1 MNKIVEQVLN
11 SLINEPVFKDFKIRK
26 CDECLIQKTTDGFN
40 KIEFDDHFQSVDLSN
55 HKLALEIRPIFVR
68 RFDVLS
74 KWFEK
79 YSFKELKIQ
88 RNNGQIFDNIPNE
101 EFLFYN
107 TGEYFDEQYNKLKSK
122 VIEKAHEFFNEYA
135 TLEQLYQKEVYT
147 ILTEDKKIP
156 TVGADWIF
164 EYLKLTWII
173 DRENYNKVK
182 DLILKQIEFMMFGR
196 KHQEP
201 NISKYYDR
209 LDEIFADIEQS

>member
-196 KHQEP
+196 KYQEP

>member
-40 KIEFDDHFQSVDLSN
+40 KIEFDDHFQSIDLSN

-88 RNNGQIFDNIPNE
+88 RNNGQIFNGISNE

-107 TGEYFDEQYNKLKSK
+107 SGEYFDEQYNKLKSK

-196 KHQEP
+196 KYQEP

>member
-55 HKLALEIRPIFVR
+55 HELALEIRPIFVR

-88 RNNGQIFDNIPNE
+88 RNNGQIFNGISNE

-107 TGEYFDEQYNKLKSK
+107 SGEHFEEQYKKLRNK
-122 VIEKAHEFFNEYA
+122 VIEKAQVFFYDYA
-135 TLEQLYQKEVYT
+135 TLEQLYQKEVFT
-147 ILTEDKKIP
+147 ILTGDKKMRD
-156 TVGADWIF
+156 VGADWIF
-164 EYLKLTWII
+164 EYLKLTWIV

>member
-55 HKLALEIRPIFVR
+55 HELALEIRPIFVR